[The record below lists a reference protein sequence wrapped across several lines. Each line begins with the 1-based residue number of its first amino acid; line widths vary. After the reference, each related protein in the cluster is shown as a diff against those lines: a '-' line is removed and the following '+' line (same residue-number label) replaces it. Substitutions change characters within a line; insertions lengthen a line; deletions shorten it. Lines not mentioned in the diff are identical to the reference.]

1 MTENKI
7 GDEGAKA
14 LSEMLRV
21 NTTLK
26 SFNLGCEKDEFT
38 GKRIVPTSPFGDCV
52 VGTLSVGM
60 LAEAHIIDCEKIKER
75 EKNDD

>member
-7 GDEGAKA
+7 GDKGAKT

-26 SFNLGCEKDEFT
+26 SFNLGCEKDEFK
-38 GKRIVPTSPFGDCV
+38 GKR
-52 VGTLSVGM
+52 
-60 LAEAHIIDCEKIKER
+60 KK
-75 EKNDD
+75 